1 LIIFNKRAYFSK
13 IGMYFCPVKSR
24 IAMSNCRNVFKSYF
38 LLFLLSAFL
47 PVVSYAYTPA
57 SLDGSNADHK
67 ARYEEGK
74 KLFKANCA
82 ACHAVDRKMTGPA
95 LKNVWERWE
104 SQEKIISWTRNSQA
118 LIASGDAYANQLFN
132 EWNKSVMSAF
142 PQLSDDQIINIL
154 EYYVQG
160 ESLGSFAAT
169 TAGPTDPTQ
178 PVAEKGGSSK
188 GVLYAVVAFLL
199 FITFLLWRITSKLDR
214 FVQEK
219 QGAELAPEKSIGQVL
234 FSKKTVSVLLII
246 GVVLLGFNV
255 VKGAIDLGRSQGY
268 APEQPIKFSH
278 AIHAGQNKIDCQYC
292 HTGVEKS
299 KHAVIPSATVCMNCH
314 KYVQEGPQYGTT
326 EIAKIYEHTGWDPEA
341 GAFTKEPKPLE
352 WVKIHNLPDHVYFN
366 HAQHVKV
373 GGLECQS
380 CHGNVEEMEVV
391 QQFAPLSMGWC
402 INCHRQ
408 SEVQFASNNYYS
420 IFEKFHDELK
430 KGDRAN
436 VTVEDIGGTECA
448 KCHY

>member
-1 LIIFNKRAYFSK
+1 LIIFNKRACFSE

-160 ESLGSFAAT
+160 ESLGTFAAA
-169 TAGPTDPTQ
+169 TAGPTDGTQ
-178 PVAEKGGSSK
+178 APVAGKTGSKK

-199 FITFLLWRITSKLDR
+199 LITLCCGES
-214 FVQEK
+214 
-219 QGAELAPEKSIGQVL
+219 
-234 FSKKTVSVLLII
+234 
-246 GVVLLGFNV
+246 
-255 VKGAIDLGRSQGY
+255 
-268 APEQPIKFSH
+268 
-278 AIHAGQNKIDCQYC
+278 
-292 HTGVEKS
+292 
-299 KHAVIPSATVCMNCH
+299 
-314 KYVQEGPQYGTT
+314 
-326 EIAKIYEHTGWDPEA
+326 
-341 GAFTKEPKPLE
+341 
-352 WVKIHNLPDHVYFN
+352 
-366 HAQHVKV
+366 
-373 GGLECQS
+373 
-380 CHGNVEEMEVV
+380 
-391 QQFAPLSMGWC
+391 PLS
-402 INCHRQ
+402 
-408 SEVQFASNNYYS
+408 S
-420 IFEKFHDELK
+420 IDSFKRNKEK
-430 KGDRAN
+430 N
-436 VTVEDIGGTECA
+436 
-448 KCHY
+448 